1 MLVIIRTMS
10 GQPIRDRRAERRQE
24 TIQEILATAW
34 RLARADG
41 LAGLSLRELA
51 REVGMRPQSLYSYF
65 DSKNAIY
72 DAMYAQGCR
81 QFTEAQ
87 PRSELTGDLRTD
99 LKAIGTY
106 FVRFCTDDPVRY
118 QLMFQRTV
126 PGFEP
131 SPESFAISQQSLG
144 EVIAHLAA
152 LGITDERDID
162 LFTAIGTGLTD
173 QQISND
179 PGGDR
184 WIRLLDDTIDMY
196 VDHVTRRSAT
206 NAPTERKA
214 RGG

>member
-1 MLVIIRTMS
+1 MS
-10 GQPIRDRRAERRQE
+10 GKPIRNRRAERRQA
-24 TIQEILATAW
+24 TVDEILEAAW

-51 REVGMRPQSLYSYF
+51 GDVGMRPQSLYSYF

-81 QFTEAQ
+81 EFLAGQADW
-87 PRSELTGDLRTD
+87 ELTGDLRED
-99 LKAIGTY
+99 LTTIGGY

-118 QLMFQRTV
+118 QLMFQRTI

-131 SPESFAISQQSLG
+131 APASFAISEESLG
-144 EVIAHLAA
+144 KVVTHLAA
-152 LGITDERDID
+152 LGIDDPRDID

-184 WIRLLDDTIDMY
+184 WVRLLDEAIDMY
-196 VDHVTRRSAT
+196 VDHVTKRAPVSSTTKRR
-206 NAPTERKA
+206 A
-214 RGG
+214 RSR

>member
-1 MLVIIRTMS
+1 MLVIIRTVS
-10 GQPIRDRRAERRQE
+10 GHPIRDRRAERRQE
-24 TIQEILATAW
+24 TIDEIVATAW

-65 DSKNAIY
+65 DCKNAIY

-81 QFTEAQ
+81 QFDEAQ
-87 PRSELTGDLRTD
+87 PRSELTGDLRAD
-99 LKAIGTY
+99 LKSIGAY

-118 QLMFQRTV
+118 QLMFQRTL

-131 SPESFAISQQSLG
+131 SPESFAISERSLG

-152 LGITDERDID
+152 LGITDQRDID

-184 WIRLLDDTIDMY
+184 WVRLLDDAIDMY

-206 NAPTERKA
+206 NASTNGKA
-214 RGG
+214 RG

>member
-1 MLVIIRTMS
+1 MS
-10 GQPIRDRRAERRQE
+10 GIPRRDRRAERRQE
-24 TIQEILATAW
+24 TIEEILATAW
-34 RLARADG
+34 RLARVDG

-65 DSKNAIY
+65 ESKHAIY

-81 QFTEAQ
+81 EFADGQAGW
-87 PRSELTGDLRTD
+87 ELTGDLRAD
-99 LKAIGTY
+99 LGTIGRF

-131 SPESFAISQQSLG
+131 TAESFAISAESLG
-144 EVIAHLAA
+144 KIVSHLAA
-152 LGITDERDID
+152 LGITDSRDID
-162 LFTAIGTGLTD
+162 LFTAIGTGIVD

-184 WIRLLDDTIDMY
+184 WVRLLDDAIDMY
-196 VDHVTRRSAT
+196 VDHVIRRPGG
-206 NAPTERKA
+206 NAPTKGKA
-214 RGG
+214 RRR